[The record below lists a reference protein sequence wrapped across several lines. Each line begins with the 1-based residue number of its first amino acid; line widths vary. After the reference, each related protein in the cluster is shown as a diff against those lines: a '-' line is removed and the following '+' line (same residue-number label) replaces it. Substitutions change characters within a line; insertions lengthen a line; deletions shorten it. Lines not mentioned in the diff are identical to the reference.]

1 MANEQNL
8 KPRQL
13 TTEEATKIGSKGGKK
28 SAEVR
33 RQRKAMKEQMEL
45 LLSMPFKNKEM
56 KEKFKKVGINT
67 SGMDNQMAMLVAMFQ
82 SALNGNT
89 QGFNAIREVV
99 GERVQ
104 EIKIN
109 ASIDEKVK
117 ELNDLLEK
125 LDE

>member
-13 TTEEATKIGSKGGKK
+13 TTEEAAKIGSMGGKK

-45 LLSMPFKNKEM
+45 LLSMPFKNKEL